1 MINRYIYKY
10 MKILAI
16 DVGTG
21 TQDIMLY
28 DSQDSMEN
36 AVKMVLPSPTKIMA
50 NRIRK
55 HHHDLFLSGETMG
68 GGPVNRAIKNHLEKG
83 YRVLMTENS
92 ARTVRDDLQRVQ
104 SLGVEIVPVRDKHP
118 EIVELEL
125 KDVDLDAIDHSL
137 SNFDVELDFDQIGVA
152 VQDHGYHEGTGDRNF
167 RFKKIKEKLDVP
179 RSPEEFAYYREVPE
193 YFTRMQGVLRTL
205 KRYNPMIM
213 DSKFASLCGATI
225 DPMVAEMDR
234 YVAIDVGNGHTLAAA
249 FMDGKIHGVFEHHTG
264 LLTPKKIEK
273 LVPRLSEG
281 IITHEEVHEDGGHG
295 AWVIDAIGPFE
306 CVVATGPKRSI
317 LAETGLNVHNAAP
330 GGDVMMTGPAG
341 LIKAIKALEGDN

>member
-1 MINRYIYKY
+1 

-28 DSQDSMEN
+28 DSQDPMEN

-68 GGPVNRAIKNHLEKG
+68 GGPVNKAIKNHLDRG
-83 YRVLMTENS
+83 YRVLMTDIS
-92 ARTVRDDLQRVQ
+92 ARTVRDDLERVR
-104 SLGVEIVPVRDKHP
+104 SSGVEIVPALEKHP
-118 EIVELEL
+118 EIPELEL
-125 KDVDLDAIDHSL
+125 KDVDLAAIKEAL
-137 SNFDVELDFDQIGVA
+137 LNFDVELDFDRIGVA
-152 VQDHGYHEGTGDRNF
+152 VQDHGYQEGTGDRNF
-167 RFKKIKEKLDVP
+167 RFQKIREKLDIP
-179 RSPEEFAYYREVPE
+179 RAPEEFAYFGEAPE

-205 KRYNPMIM
+205 KGYKTTIM
-213 DSKFASLCGATI
+213 DSKFASICGATL
-225 DPMVAEMDR
+225 DPHVSQMDS
-234 YVAIDVGNGHTLAAA
+234 YMALDVGNGHTLAAS

-264 LLTPKKIEK
+264 ILTPKRIEE
-273 LVPRLSEG
+273 LVKKLSEG
-281 IITHEEVHEDGGHG
+281 TITHEEVHEEHGHG
-295 AWVIDAIGPFE
+295 AWVIDAIDSFE

-317 LAETGLNVHNAAP
+317 LSQTDLNVYNAAP

-341 LIKAIKALEGDN
+341 LIKSITDSRS